1 MKQFNLIITCKFSDF
16 VQVYTGLNDSEECM
30 AFIEE
35 QDQMSFVGPW
45 KYGKF
50 LTKTDL
56 IAIWDSWV
64 EVRIQDQMKN
74 GVYILNLTV
83 TTPDVNNSY
92 NGLIIECDCV
102 ELDHVLIDIIM
113 KNIQKTK

>member
-1 MKQFNLIITCKFSDF
+1 MKQFNLIVTCKFSDF

-35 QDQMSFVGPW
+35 QDQMSFVNPQSNN
-45 KYGKF
+45 KF
-50 LTKTDL
+50 LTVADL

-64 EVRIQDQMKN
+64 EVRIDNQMEN

-83 TTPDVNNSY
+83 TTLDVNNPY
-92 NGLIIECDCV
+92 NGLIIECDSV
-102 ELDHVLIDIIM
+102 ELEGLLHNII
-113 KNIQKTK
+113 KRNI

>member
-16 VQVYTGLNDSEECM
+16 ARAYTGLDDPDECM

-35 QDQMSFVGPW
+35 QDQMSFIDPRSNGE
-45 KYGKF
+45 F
-50 LTKTDL
+50 LIVADL

-64 EVRIQDQMKN
+64 EIRVVSQMHNN

-83 TTPDVNNSY
+83 NTPDVNNPY
-92 NGLIIECDCV
+92 NSSIIECDCV
-102 ELDHVLIDIIM
+102 EIENVLRDII
-113 KNIQKTK
+113 THTFGY

>member
-16 VQVYTGLNDSEECM
+16 VQNYTGLNDSDECM

-35 QDQMSFVGPW
+35 QDQMVFVDSQSNNE
-45 KYGKF
+45 F
-50 LTKTDL
+50 LTVTDL

-64 EVRIQDQMKN
+64 EVRIDSQMEN
-74 GVYILNLTV
+74 GVYILSLTV
-83 TTPDVNNSY
+83 TTPDVNNPY
-92 NGLIIECDCV
+92 NGSIISCDCV

-113 KNIQKTK
+113 NNI

>member
-1 MKQFNLIITCKFSDF
+1 MKQFNLIVTCKFSDF
-16 VQVYTGLNDSEECM
+16 VQVYTGLDDPDECM

-35 QDQMSFVGPW
+35 QDQMVFVDSQGIDE
-45 KYGKF
+45 F
-50 LTKTDL
+50 LTVADL

-64 EVRIQDQMKN
+64 EIRVASQMENN

-83 TTPDVNNSY
+83 TTPDINNPY
-92 NGLIIECDCV
+92 NGSIIQCDCV

-113 KNIQKTK
+113 NNI